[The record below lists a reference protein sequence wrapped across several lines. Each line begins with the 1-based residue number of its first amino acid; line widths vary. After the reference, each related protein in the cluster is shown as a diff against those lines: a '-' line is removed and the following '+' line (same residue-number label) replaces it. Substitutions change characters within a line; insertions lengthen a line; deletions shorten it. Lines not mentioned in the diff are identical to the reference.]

1 MRTIDES
8 EFLQVLLL
16 NSVENGVKTSQHSET
31 SSPGT
36 SLKELE
42 NFREF

>member
-16 NSVENGVKTSQHSET
+16 NSVENGVKTSQHAET

-42 NFREF
+42 